1 MRHVMDDGTWVDTK
15 NAMVTWQENKW
26 WDGNNQISCATNSQW
41 EHETLYLS
49 KRGRY
54 YVVRTSQYSSVRDC
68 VSYLTDVEAVLW
80 LIRNDREIPEKLTSI
95 AAELEG

>member
-1 MRHVMDDGTWVDTK
+1 MRFEMDDGTWVDTK
-15 NAMVTWQENKW
+15 NAVESWQEDTW
-26 WDGNNQISCATNSQW
+26 WDGNNHISCATNSQW

-54 YVVRTSQYSSVRDC
+54 YVVRTSQYDRVADYA
-68 VSYLTDVEAVLW
+68 SYLTDVEAVLW
-80 LIRNDREIPEKLTSI
+80 LINNDEEIPEKLTSI